1 MTMGEKKVKKKLGV
15 CRQLGVGE
23 VSVYSVVM
31 QSGNGSAGVGA
42 VLVHFSA
49 KDLVVDWDKVHD
61 LEFVRKLSVP
71 RL

>member
-1 MTMGEKKVKKKLGV
+1 
-15 CRQLGVGE
+15 
-23 VSVYSVVM
+23 M
-31 QSGNGSAGVGA
+31 QRAPDAGNGSAGVGE

>member
-1 MTMGEKKVKKKLGV
+1 MGKKNAEFSRFDGG
-15 CRQLGVGE
+15 QLGE
-23 VSVYSVVM
+23 EDVVM

-71 RL
+71 KAVMKI